1 MLSQLLE
8 KFVKRLCGRWL
19 RDFDSSQIKMS
30 LGGTVTLE
38 ALDLK
43 TEELA
48 ALLLPYAPA
57 HARVAALTLVV
68 DPLQGSLRVDV
79 AGVDVA
85 LTGRDRFDAA
95 EARAAVER
103 AVHLYFVTYLREP
116 KKGTGAGAGALLDL
130 LRSSEL
136 SIRRLHVH
144 VAQRL
149 PARALGDGCGPRV
162 RAGLFLARLDVTS
175 APGAGMRKNIY
186 MTGLAA
192 YCADGESVRE
202 AAWHDAAIPEA
213 ATGRAARDAAQRHG
227 AVVFSSD
234 ALAVDASFSVD
245 AAAALGA
252 AGAWLTAVET
262 AVTAKRVR
270 LVGSDLLRRFVLDAA
285 YRSHHAHRRRQ
296 DVSRGGSRWA
306 RAIAMVR
313 ADLGRTTQVP
323 SDARRWRRY
332 FGEWR
337 ACAAYVAQRKLLT
350 GRVGCGVEDRT
361 SGRRTSHRERGRHRT
376 RVDAIG
382 ASERRDR
389 RRRSSAPSS
398 RTGRRARPSTSSAR
412 VLRVRRAL

>member
-19 RDFDSSQIKMS
+19 RDLDSSQLKMS

-48 ALLLPYAPA
+48 ALLLPYAPT
-57 HARVAALTLVV
+57 HARVAALTLVI

-79 AGVDVA
+79 ASVDVA
-85 LTGRDRFDAA
+85 LTGRDRFDAV

-175 APGAGMRKNIY
+175 MAGAGMRKNIY

-202 AAWHDAAIPEA
+202 TAWHDAATTDA
-213 ATGRAARDAAQRHG
+213 AAGRAARDAAQRHG
-227 AVVFSSD
+227 AVVFAAD

-262 AVTAKRVR
+262 ALTAKRVR
-270 LVGSDLLRRFVLDAA
+270 IVGSDLLRRFVLDAA
-285 YRSHHAHRRRQ
+285 YRCHHAHRRRQ

-306 RAIAMVR
+306 RALAMVR

-323 SDARRWRRY
+323 STNARRWRRY

-337 ACAAYVAQRKLLT
+337 ACAA
-350 GRVGCGVEDRT
+350 
-361 SGRRTSHRERGRHRT
+361 
-376 RVDAIG
+376 
-382 ASERRDR
+382 
-389 RRRSSAPSS
+389 
-398 RTGRRARPSTSSAR
+398 
-412 VLRVRRAL
+412 